1 MSVQP
6 CAAPAQQLVLHL
18 LVSILKA
25 KRKKVLLL
33 FLYFAKRLRDL
44 NWQSSSHKTVS
55 TDYCNSIY
63 HETLAMITNIY
74 FGRKSVIFMT
84 KSPGPN
90 RLTPLQQTVNNA
102 KVRAFSSQ
110 TWLTGLNADLDA
122 SPLIRAETA
131 SRSVHSCVPRAE
143 QDEQD
148 SDLYQHQRSD
158 RAHI

>member
-1 MSVQP
+1 
-6 CAAPAQQLVLHL
+6 
-18 LVSILKA
+18 
-25 KRKKVLLL
+25 
-33 FLYFAKRLRDL
+33 
-44 NWQSSSHKTVS
+44 
-55 TDYCNSIY
+55 
-63 HETLAMITNIY
+63 
-74 FGRKSVIFMT
+74 MT